1 MIRDAK
7 TKLPPNIDEVL
18 VAPTMVAQQ
27 LWNCIAEEAAAR
39 EAMYVLQRAVD
50 KGRIGGEDFVRQ
62 MRGLGREVFG
72 KMVLARKCGRGLGL
86 EISPRGRA
94 GG

>member
-1 MIRDAK
+1 M
-7 TKLPPNIDEVL
+7 
-18 VAPTMVAQQ
+18 APTMVAQQ
-27 LWNCIAEEAAAR
+27 LWNACAEEAGCR

-50 KGRIGGEDFVRQ
+50 KGRVEGVDFVKQ
-62 MRGLGREVFG
+62 MRGLGREAFG

-86 EISPRGRA
+86 EVGGRN

>member
-1 MIRDAK
+1 
-7 TKLPPNIDEVL
+7 

-27 LWNCIAEEAAAR
+27 LWNACAEEAGCR

-50 KGRIGGEDFVRQ
+50 KGRVEGVDFVKQ
-62 MRGLGREVFG
+62 MRGLGREAFG

-86 EISPRGRA
+86 EVGGRN